1 MTTILLLT
9 LAVFYFAS
17 SKKETS
23 SSSSSSSSSFS
34 ASFSAETEAEEVN
47 LCLRGPF
54 NGTYLE
60 KSGSGRFAIESAS
73 KSTSSVAYRIAR
85 SEYKL
90 KVRCKIE
97 VLYNGKRRPHFLF
110 KWRSRTAKKY
120 YYFSFFN
127 GQPFDLE
134 VVENGQ
140 KRTTRKVTIFLQKQG
155 DWEEFYEGGGRGT
168 PVLAVR
174 REFIT
179 DPERGEGV
187 ILSVTYKSAG
197 VVYDKT
203 FNKVG
208 R

>member
-1 MTTILLLT
+1 M
-9 LAVFYFAS
+9 
-17 SKKETS
+17 
-23 SSSSSSSSSFS
+23 
-34 ASFSAETEAEEVN
+34 
-47 LCLRGPF
+47 
-54 NGTYLE
+54 
-60 KSGSGRFAIESAS
+60 
-73 KSTSSVAYRIAR
+73 
-85 SEYKL
+85 
-90 KVRCKIE
+90 
-97 VLYNGKRRPHFLF
+97 
-110 KWRSRTAKKY
+110 
-120 YYFSFFN
+120 
-127 GQPFDLE
+127 
-134 VVENGQ
+134 VENGQ